1 MRYGLVLALAALALG
16 CKKAEAVKEAADKAR
31 AGDTAPVH
39 YVQGLQQDVKKAEDA
54 AAKANAAIQKTDAQV
69 DAAAQ

>member
-1 MRYGLVLALAALALG
+1 MRLGLIFVAAALALG

-39 YVQGLQQDVKKAEDA
+39 YVQGLQQDVKKADEA
-54 AAKANAAIQKTDAQV
+54 AAKANAAIQKTSEQV

>member
-1 MRYGLVLALAALALG
+1 MRYGLLVALAALTLG

-31 AGDTAPVH
+31 AGDTAPVE
-39 YVQGLQQDVKKAEDA
+39 YVKTLQNDVKKAEDA
-54 AAKANAAIQKTDAQV
+54 AAKANAAIQKTNTQV

>member
-1 MRYGLVLALAALALG
+1 MRYGLILAVAALALG

-39 YVQGLQQDVKKAEDA
+39 YVQSLQNDVKKADDV
-54 AAKANAAIQKTDAQV
+54 AAKANAAIQKTNEQV